1 MDQFPISESREREV
15 SRWAQIAAG
24 LFLGLLVLICGFA
37 SATLMFDLNRKT
49 PLLLILISVILFL
62 GCLWVLGK
70 CVRLVI
76 GRRIRGGLM
85 SPRALRVVAFFL
97 LVLPI
102 TGFFTG
108 YYRQMGP
115 VAVFLATMYVF
126 GFFRLLALARERKAG
141 VVVNRVNPPEPA
153 EETNRPT

>member
-1 MDQFPISESREREV
+1 
-15 SRWAQIAAG
+15 
-24 LFLGLLVLICGFA
+24 
-37 SATLMFDLNRKT
+37 
-49 PLLLILISVILFL
+49 
-62 GCLWVLGK
+62 
-70 CVRLVI
+70 
-76 GRRIRGGLM
+76 M